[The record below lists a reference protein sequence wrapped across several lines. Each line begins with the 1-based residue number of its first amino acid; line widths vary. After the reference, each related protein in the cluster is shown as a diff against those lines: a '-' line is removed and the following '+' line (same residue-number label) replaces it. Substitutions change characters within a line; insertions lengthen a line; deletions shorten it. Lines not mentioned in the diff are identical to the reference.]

1 VRKTARGPPKKAD
14 QVNAREIAFMSV
26 SARPRRSVLYMPGS
40 NARALEKGRGLPADA
55 LILDLEDAVAPDAK
69 ATAREQIAAALKQGG
84 YGRREIAVRVN
95 PLDSPWGQDDVKAM
109 ATSGADALLLP
120 KVETAA
126 MIHDLEKLMDAAGA
140 PKSMGI
146 QCMMETPLG
155 MLNAKEVAGAS
166 KRVTCLVMG
175 TSDLVKDLQAA
186 HTPDRLPVLTSLGL
200 CILAARAHG
209 IAITD
214 GVHLDLADDA
224 GFAAQ
229 CRQGKELGFDGKTL
243 IHPKTIAKAN
253 EVFAPSQQEIEWSHR
268 IIAAHAEAAA
278 AGQGVV
284 LVDGKLIE
292 NLHVENAERLVALSE
307 AIGELESA
315 A

>member
-1 VRKTARGPPKKAD
+1 MPA
-14 QVNAREIAFMSV
+14 
-26 SARPRRSVLYMPGS
+26 SAHPRRSVLYMPGS
-40 NARALEKGRGLPADA
+40 NARALEKGRSLPADG

-69 ATAREQIAAALKQGG
+69 EIARRQIVEALQQGG
-84 YGRREIAVRVN
+84 YGKREIAVRVN
-95 PLDSPWGQDDVKAM
+95 ALDSPWGKDDVKAI
-109 ATSGADALLLP
+109 ATSGADAILLP

-126 MIHDLEKLMDAAGA
+126 MIHALEKLMDAAGA

-166 KRVTCLVMG
+166 PRITCLVMG

-200 CILAARAHG
+200 CILAARACG

-214 GVHLDLADDA
+214 GVHLDLSDDA

-253 EVFAPSQQEIEWSHR
+253 EIFAPSEEEIDWSHK
-268 IIAAHAEAAA
+268 IIAAHAQASAE
-278 AGQGVV
+278 GQGVV
-284 LVDGKLIE
+284 VVDGKLIE
-292 NLHVENAERLVALSE
+292 NLHVESAKRLVALSN
-307 AIGELESA
+307 AIKELESA

>member
-1 VRKTARGPPKKAD
+1 
-14 QVNAREIAFMSV
+14 MSV
-26 SARPRRSVLYMPGS
+26 RARPRRSVLYMPGS
-40 NARALEKGRGLPADA
+40 NARALEKGRSLPADG

-69 ATAREQIAAALKQGG
+69 ETARRQIVEALQQGG

-95 PLDSPWGQDDVKAM
+95 PLDSPWGKDDVKAM
-109 ATSGADALLLP
+109 AASGADAILLP

-126 MIHDLEKLMDAAGA
+126 MIHELEKLMDAAGA
-140 PKSMGI
+140 SQSMGI

-166 KRVTCLVMG
+166 KRITCLVMG

-186 HTPDRLPVLTSLGL
+186 HTPQRLPVLTSLGL
-200 CILAARAHG
+200 CVLAARAYG

-214 GVHLDLADDA
+214 GVHLDLSDDE
-224 GFAAQ
+224 GFAAH

-253 EVFAPSQQEIEWSHR
+253 EVFAPSEEEIEWSHK
-268 IIAAHAEAAA
+268 IIAAHAQATAE
-278 AGQGVV
+278 GKGVV
-284 LVDGKLIE
+284 VVDGKLIE
-292 NLHVENAERLVALSE
+292 NLHVENAKRLVALAD
-307 AIGELESA
+307 AIRELESA